1 MTDQEK
7 SKLKIKI
14 LNQDYEITCNAGDE
28 NDLIKSSEL
37 LNEKMSE
44 IKNSGKTIGIDRI
57 AIITALKFAK
67 EIISLKENSVQLTE
81 DSAQKIE
88 SIQNKLDL
96 IVNIE

>member
-1 MTDQEK
+1 
-7 SKLKIKI
+7 
-14 LNQDYEITCNAGDE
+14 
-28 NDLIKSSEL
+28 
-37 LNEKMSE
+37 MSE

-57 AIITALKFAK
+57 AIITALNFAK

-96 IVNIE
+96 GHSLHRPGCGVCTDVQ